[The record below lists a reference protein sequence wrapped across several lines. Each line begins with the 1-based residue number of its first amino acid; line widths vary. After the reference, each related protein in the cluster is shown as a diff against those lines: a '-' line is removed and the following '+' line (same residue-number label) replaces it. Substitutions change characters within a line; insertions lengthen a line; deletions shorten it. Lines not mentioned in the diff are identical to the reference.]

1 MSKLRQLFE
10 RCRVGYRLD
19 QKGVARS
26 FLAAGLLW
34 QAGCAGHESSL
45 SAAQNAEQTA
55 TTTAPVGA
63 MQGDYE
69 NGVTVYRG
77 IPFALAP
84 VGERRWAPPEPF
96 PDWEGVRQATKFGPA
111 CPQPA
116 SRPGSIYHSELPSV
130 SEDCLSLNV
139 WVPEG
144 AQDAPVFVWIHGG
157 SLVTGAGSQD
167 MYDGARLARETGLI
181 VVTVNYRLGVLGY
194 LAHPEL
200 SAESPQNISGNY
212 GLKDQVAALQWVER
226 NISAFGGN
234 PENVTIAGES
244 AGALSVVLL
253 MVSPEARGLF
263 DKAIAQSA
271 YMVSMAPLRGTLNGH
286 PSAEQAGTTYQEKA
300 GAASLAELREMDADK
315 LVSIAGRNGF
325 IPFGVIDDV
334 WLKDQM
340 PATFD
345 KGEQAK
351 VPVLAGFNEGEIR
364 SLRFLLPPVPKSD
377 AYEEAVRSSHGELAD
392 RFLDVYPAD
401 NPEASMLATTRDA
414 MYGWTAERL
423 AASQT
428 VAGIPSYFYFFDH
441 TYPAADKLGL
451 RAFHAMEIPYVF
463 GTLFDMAD
471 PWPQA
476 PRSDAERNLETSMMH
491 YWASFARDGVP
502 SAEGAA
508 GWPAYGEDAT
518 GMVFAQIPKA
528 WPGLARERFELHE
541 EIVCRRRA
549 DGGLQWNWNV
559 GIISP
564 PLPAEVPTCN

>member
-10 RCRVGYRLD
+10 RCGVGYRLD

-157 SLVTGAGSQD
+157 SLVTGAGSQN

-377 AYEEAVRSSHGELAD
+377 TYEAAIRSSHRELAD

-414 MYGWTAERL
+414 MYGWSAERL

-463 GTLFDMAD
+463 GTLFDMAE

-476 PRSDAERNLETSMMH
+476 PRSDTERNLETSMMH
-491 YWASFARDGVP
+491 YWAGFARDGVP

-508 GWPAYGEDAT
+508 DWPAYGEDAT
-518 GMVFAQIPKA
+518 GMVFAQTPKA

-541 EIVCRRRA
+541 EIICRRRA

>member
-157 SLVTGAGSQD
+157 SLVTGAGSQN

-300 GAASLAELREMDADK
+300 GAASLAELREMDAEK

-340 PATFD
+340 PSTFD

-377 AYEEAVRSSHGELAD
+377 AYEEAIRSSHGELAD

-508 GWPAYGEDAT
+508 DWPAYGEDAT